1 MTSSAVLMGL
11 AGIILTFLPLETARF
26 LTGPA
31 AKPSTILMQVLGALY
46 FAFAML
52 NWMSRAN
59 PIGGI
64 YNRPVAVANFTHF
77 MIATFAL
84 LRQTGGDRRIWIIA
98 AVYLICSLVFGLI
111 LFRHPKKQS

>member
-1 MTSSAVLMGL
+1 MGL
-11 AGIILTFLPLETARF
+11 AGIILTFLPDETGRF

-31 AKPSTILMQVLGALY
+31 AKPSAILMQVLGALY

-52 NWMSRAN
+52 NWMSRGN

-84 LRQTGGDRRIWIIA
+84 LRQTGGDRRIWVIA
-98 AVYLICSLVFGLI
+98 AVYLIFSVIFGLI
-111 LFRHPKKQS
+111 LFRQPKKQS